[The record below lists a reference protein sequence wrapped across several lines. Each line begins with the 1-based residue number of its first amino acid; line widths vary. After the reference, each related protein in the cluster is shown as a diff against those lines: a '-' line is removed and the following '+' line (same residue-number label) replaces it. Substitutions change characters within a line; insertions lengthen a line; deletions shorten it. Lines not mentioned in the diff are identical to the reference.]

1 MTDIQLFILSMTIF
15 VIINMAYYAG
25 WDKGFKLG
33 KQRGWSNGYNS
44 GKAINTID
52 EVFDYEKN

>member
-1 MTDIQLFILSMTIF
+1 MAMF
-15 VIINMAYYAG
+15 VFVNFVFYAG
-25 WDKGFKLG
+25 FDKGFELG

-44 GKAINTID
+44 GKRVNTID

>member
-1 MTDIQLFILSMTIF
+1 MTIF